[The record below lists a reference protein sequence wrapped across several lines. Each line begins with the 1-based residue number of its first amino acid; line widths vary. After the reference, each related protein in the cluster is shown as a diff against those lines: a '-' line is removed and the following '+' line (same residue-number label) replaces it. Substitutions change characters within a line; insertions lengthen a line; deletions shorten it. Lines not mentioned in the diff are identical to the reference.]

1 MSEQTAPAQPNSS
14 QVRSVS
20 EKTRRGFEYVL
31 YNSRWLMAPFYVGLV
46 VAIAVLF
53 LKFLRMLVEF
63 ILHATGAKSSE
74 TILDALAL
82 IDVTLVG
89 NLILIVVFSGY
100 ENFVSR
106 IDTSGNPN
114 WPIWITKID
123 FAGLKQKLLASIVAI
138 SAIHVLEA
146 FLNID
151 AAFDA
156 TRMTWLVAVHLV
168 FVISALLLALSD
180 RWTADKEANG

>member
-1 MSEQTAPAQPNSS
+1 MAKVPAPDSRLP
-14 QVRSVS
+14 
-20 EKTRRGFEYVL
+20 FERVL
-31 YNSRWLMAPFYVGLV
+31 ENGLFLSRWLMAPFYVGLV
-46 VAIAVLF
+46 VALAVLL
-53 LKFLRMLVEF
+53 LKFARMLWEF
-63 ILHATGAKSSE
+63 VLHASGYKSTE
-74 TILDALAL
+74 VILDALAL
-82 IDVTLVG
+82 IDVTLVA

-180 RWTADKEANG
+180 RWGGYHGDE

>member
-1 MSEQTAPAQPNSS
+1 MSDQPAPASS
-14 QVRSVS
+14 PAQKPAS
-20 EKTRRGFEYVL
+20 ERVKRGFEYVL
-31 YNSRWLMAPFYVGLV
+31 FNSRWLLAPFYVGLV
-46 VAIAVLF
+46 VALAVLL
-53 LKFLRMLVEF
+53 LKFMRMLGEF
-63 ILHATGAKSSE
+63 ILHAPGAKSSE
-74 TILDALAL
+74 TILDALSL

-114 WPIWITKID
+114 WPIWITKSD

-151 AAFDA
+151 HAFDA
-156 TRMTWLVAVHLV
+156 TKMTWLVAVHLV

-180 RWTADKEANG
+180 RWTAEKGE

>member
-1 MSEQTAPAQPNSS
+1 MTDQPAPS
-14 QVRSVS
+14 RS
-20 EKTRRGFEYVL
+20 RPVL
-31 YNSRWLMAPFYVGLV
+31 RAIEAVLFNGRWIMAPFYFGLV
-46 VAIAVLF
+46 VALAVLF
-53 LKFLRMLVEF
+53 LKFLRMLWEF
-63 ILHATGAKSSE
+63 MQHAAGAKSSE

-114 WPIWITKID
+114 WPVWITKID

-151 AAFDA
+151 ASFDA
-156 TRMTWLVAVHLV
+156 TKMTWLVAVHLV

-180 RWTADKEANG
+180 RLADKTNEG

>member
-1 MSEQTAPAQPNSS
+1 MTDQPAPS
-14 QVRSVS
+14 RSNPVL
-20 EKTRRGFEYVL
+20 RVIEYVL
-31 YNSRWLMAPFYVGLV
+31 FNSRWIMAPFYFGLV
-46 VAIAVLF
+46 VALAVLF
-53 LKFLRMLVEF
+53 LKFLRMLWEF
-63 ILHATGAKSSE
+63 ILHAPGAKSSE
-74 TILDALAL
+74 TILDALSL
-82 IDVTLVG
+82 IDVTLIG

-106 IDTSGNPN
+106 IDSSANPT

-151 AAFDA
+151 TYFDA
-156 TRMTWLVAVHLV
+156 TKMTWLVGVHLV

-180 RWTADKEANG
+180 RWAGEEEE

>member
-1 MSEQTAPAQPNSS
+1 MTEQTAAAQPSS
-14 QVRSVS
+14 TLKGIAR
-20 EKTRRGFEYVL
+20 TFESAL
-31 YNSRWLMAPFYVGLV
+31 FASRWLMAPFYVGLIV
-46 VAIAVLF
+46 SLAVLF
-53 LKFLRMLVEF
+53 LKFLRMLWEF
-63 ILHATGAKSSE
+63 ILHAPGAKSSE
-74 TILDALAL
+74 TILDVLSL

-106 IDTSGNPN
+106 IDTSGQPD
-114 WPIWITKID
+114 WPVWITKID
-123 FAGLKQKLLASIVAI
+123 FAGLKQKMLASIVAI

-156 TRMTWLVAVHLV
+156 TRMTWLVGVHLV

-180 RWTADKEANG
+180 RWSDKGSE

>member
-1 MSEQTAPAQPNSS
+1 MSEQTAASMPN
-14 QVRSVS
+14 R
-20 EKTRRGFEYVL
+20 VL
-31 YNSRWLMAPFYVGLV
+31 KGIGRALEAVLFNSRWLMAPFYFGLV
-46 VAIAVLF
+46 VSLAVLF
-53 LKFLRMLVEF
+53 LKFLRMLWEF
-63 ILHATGAKSSE
+63 ILHAPGAKSTD
-74 TILDALAL
+74 TILDVLAL

-106 IDTSGNPN
+106 IDTSGHSN
-114 WPIWITKID
+114 WPVWITKID
-123 FAGLKQKLLASIVAI
+123 FAGLKQKVLASIVAI

-180 RWTADKEANG
+180 RWGAEKANSE

>member
-1 MSEQTAPAQPNSS
+1 MTEQPAPAPPNS
-14 QVRSVS
+14 
-20 EKTRRGFEYVL
+20 VL
-31 YNSRWLMAPFYVGLV
+31 KGIGRALESMLFSSRWLMLPFYVVIV
-46 VAIAVLF
+46 VRLAVLF
-53 LKFLRMLVEF
+53 LKFARMLWEF
-63 ILHATGAKSSE
+63 VLHAPGAKSTD
-74 TILDALAL
+74 TILDVLSL
-82 IDVTLVG
+82 IDLTLVG

-106 IDTSGNPN
+106 IDTSGQPN
-114 WPIWITKID
+114 WPVWITKID
-123 FAGLKQKLLASIVAI
+123 FAGLKQKMLASIVAI

-151 AAFDA
+151 STFDA

-180 RWTADKEANG
+180 RWGADKANGE

>member
-1 MSEQTAPAQPNSS
+1 MSEQAAPS
-14 QVRSVS
+14 QVRPAPERV
-20 EKTRRGFEYVL
+20 RRGFEYVL
-31 YNSRWLMAPFYVGLV
+31 FNSRWLMAPFYVGLV
-46 VAIAVLF
+46 VALAVLF
-53 LKFLRMLVEF
+53 LKFLRMLWEF
-63 ILHATGAKSSE
+63 ILHAPGAKSSE
-74 TILDALAL
+74 TILDALSL

-89 NLILIVVFSGY
+89 NLLLIVVFSGY

-106 IDTSGNPN
+106 IDTTGNPS
-114 WPIWITKID
+114 WPIWITRID

-180 RWTADKEANG
+180 RWTAEKDE